1 MKELWELFKIFFRIG
16 AFTFGGGY
24 SMLPILQKEVVE
36 NRKWCTYEEIIDY
49 YAIGQST
56 PGIIAVNTSIFIG
69 YKIRGVIG
77 GIFAALGIAMPSL
90 IIITII
96 AAFFGRFQDNE
107 TVKNAFGGIR
117 AVVPAL
123 ILSAVLKMWNKS
135 VVDKLTIFIF
145 IIAFLVSIL
154 TDITPIL
161 IVTVS
166 AAIGIFANYL
176 LKGEKAK

>member
-1 MKELWELFKIFFRIG
+1 
-16 AFTFGGGY
+16 
-24 SMLPILQKEVVE
+24 
-36 NRKWCTYEEIIDY
+36 
-49 YAIGQST
+49 
-56 PGIIAVNTSIFIG
+56 
-69 YKIRGVIG
+69 
-77 GIFAALGIAMPSL
+77 
-90 IIITII
+90 
-96 AAFFGRFQDNE
+96 
-107 TVKNAFGGIR
+107 
-117 AVVPAL
+117 
-123 ILSAVLKMWNKS
+123 MWNKS